1 MTEFDSSGAGRELA
15 PVPASEPDSPGS
27 GAAGAAGSGA
37 PRRGPSR
44 DLVPVVEPP
53 EAKFAGAPQGAPG
66 RRFSRFHLA
75 AAAAL
80 AIVAG
85 VGGALLVENREQA
98 KALADRTIETESLAH
113 AVKSLKVRVDAIDTA
128 VSNAALADLR
138 QSVGEIKSNTAS
150 ERQISGA
157 LAQLSQRVD
166 RLDRESSAKAD
177 KLTER
182 VDRQAGAVA
191 AGLSTRIDKL
201 EQKIATPPPPP
212 PQAAAQPKPP
222 PRPRF
227 GAVALDRTGSIDR
240 PRPILRGYVVLGARD
255 DVALIGGRY
264 GEREVREGDFLP
276 GAGRV
281 ERIEARGDQWVVMTS
296 EGLIAETDFPPY

>member
-1 MTEFDSSGAGRELA
+1 MTDFDSSGAARELA

-27 GAAGAAGSGA
+27 EAAGAAGSGA
-37 PRRGPSR
+37 RGRGPSR

-53 EAKFAGAPQGAPG
+53 EAKFAGAPQAAPRG
-66 RRFSRFHLA
+66 GFSRFHLA

-98 KALADRTIETESLAH
+98 KALAERTTETESLAH

-128 VSNAALADLR
+128 VSNSALADLR

-150 ERQISGA
+150 ARQISGA
-157 LAQLSQRVD
+157 IVQLSQRVD

-191 AGLSTRIDKL
+191 AGLSTRLDKL
-201 EQKIATPPPPP
+201 EQKIAAPPPAPP
-212 PQAAAQPKPP
+212 PAAQPKPP
-222 PRPRF
+222 VRPKF

-255 DVALIGGRY
+255 DVALISGRY

>member
-1 MTEFDSSGAGRELA
+1 MSEFDSSSAGRELA
-15 PVPASEPDSPGS
+15 PVPASEPD
-27 GAAGAAGSGA
+27 AA
-37 PRRGPSR
+37 PQRGPSR
-44 DLVPVVEPP
+44 ELVIVAEPRGANFP
-53 EAKFAGAPQGAPG
+53 GSAQAAPAG
-66 RRFSRFHLA
+66 RFFPSRFHLA

-85 VGGALLVENREQA
+85 VAGALMVENREQA
-98 KALADRTIETESLAH
+98 KALAERARQTESLAH
-113 AVKSLKVRVDAIDTA
+113 AVKSLKVRLDAIGAA
-128 VSNAALADLR
+128 VSTSSLADLR
-138 QSVGEIKSNTAS
+138 QSAGEIKSNAAS
-150 ERQISGA
+150 ARQISGA
-157 LAQLSQRVD
+157 LAELSQRVD
-166 RLDRESSAKAD
+166 RLDHEASARAD

-182 VDRQAGAVA
+182 VDRQASTAA

-201 EQKIATPPPPP
+201 EQKAAAPPPAPA
-212 PQAAAQPKPP
+212 QSAQPKPP
-222 PRPRF
+222 ARPRF

-296 EGLIAETDFPPY
+296 EGLIAESDFPPY

>member
-1 MTEFDSSGAGRELA
+1 M
-15 PVPASEPDSPGS
+15 
-27 GAAGAAGSGA
+27 
-37 PRRGPSR
+37 
-44 DLVPVVEPP
+44 VEPP

-98 KALADRTIETESLAH
+98 KALADRTIETKSLAH

-166 RLDRESSAKAD
+166 RLDRELSAKAD

-222 PRPRF
+222 PVPGSAPSRWTEPARSTGQGQFCGAMWCSAPATTWRSSAGAMASVKSAREIFSPAPDGSSASRPAAIS
-227 GAVALDRTGSIDR
+227 G
-240 PRPILRGYVVLGARD
+240 
-255 DVALIGGRY
+255 
-264 GEREVREGDFLP
+264 
-276 GAGRV
+276 
-281 ERIEARGDQWVVMTS
+281 W
-296 EGLIAETDFPPY
+296 